1 MLRYLLLFLPLLLMG
16 EVVPYP
22 VAWTARNC
30 KEIGQSPLGKIYLF
44 PDSEKWTTLQPNSL
58 FRNFTAHRK
67 NCDCT
72 ICEYLRQTVDGGVLE
87 TKLPEKK
94 IKAGKKRFMAV
105 SFKIRLFPA
114 LSTNKASNFSILFY
128 DSENQITGSAYTRLH
143 GLLQIINT
151 NINSGYTTT
160 TDYSA
165 ADLTSRPIKSF
176 FSPAFQ
182 PLAVRIIYD
191 IHKGFMKICVNQS
204 SIGFFK
210 VEKRTFLPMKMS
222 KFAISTSCR
231 DTHTRTARRIGYR
244 MDYLE
249 VSNPIIHLCDTEEEL
264 KSLPEME
271 FHPYPYQNYTL
282 ESRKKKQLSEQE
294 RFKTLLRHDNP
305 DLQYAYALRYLYG
318 SIKECDP
325 AKGLE
330 LLEKAAKKR
339 HVSALYELGVCYFR
353 GYGVEPDFR
362 KAKRYL
368 KNSAEYDYSNAD
380 ALSWLIDF
388 TAAGKPWF
396 STKQLS
402 TQASKMHGN
411 MQEHNSAY
419 IRNIMTP
426 MVSPK
431 LLKCSIAQHLEKAD
445 GSKVRYF
452 DAAAKTNYYPA
463 YFYQVLWDQKHE
475 KSLDECIALLRTACK
490 GNSSFYPTLLRY
502 EFQKSKTLP
511 TEFFTV
517 QKSLRYRDDPLYA
530 LFSFYLK
537 NPKFPQLEKF
547 LSSQSLSPVP
557 DEWKKLN
564 SPEADLLRGLALMAQ
579 FQYKRHYSY
588 AFPKLEEAFGALQ
601 RAALKNNP
609 TALYWLGRSYYYNDL
624 PEKIQKQEKTL
635 DARIWKAKNYLA
647 RAEKMG
653 NYAASLLLTEI
664 ELNNRSANY
673 TAIISRME
681 KFCKVKEPK
690 GFELQAQAMRRLGR
704 HAQANQICKK
714 GIEAGN
720 YILLRDLALC
730 EKQKNNTTAA
740 NQYWYRFIQA
750 DRKARTE
757 DIDDFYWPDPFSSF
771 YQWRTSSEL
780 VKSQTN
786 KKLVLPDAR

>member
-44 PDSEKWTTLQPNSL
+44 PDSEKYTLLHPNFL

-72 ICEYLRQTVDGGVLE
+72 MCEYLRQTVDGGVLE

-94 IKAGKKRFMAV
+94 IKAGKKRFLTV

-114 LSTNKASNFSILFY
+114 LSTKKTCNFSILFY
-128 DSENQITGSAYTRLH
+128 DSEHQITGSSYTRLH
-143 GLLQIINT
+143 GLTSIHHGQM
-151 NINSGYTTT
+151 SPFYSSTTT
-160 TDYSA
+160 SLTLDKFYMEA
-165 ADLTSRPIKSF
+165 AFHPS
-176 FSPAFQ
+176 FQ
-182 PLAVRIIYD
+182 PLAIRIIYD
-191 IHKGFMKICVNQS
+191 MQKGQRKLCINQQSLPFAKI
-204 SIGFFK
+204 
-210 VEKRTFLPMKMS
+210 EDRTFLPMKMS
-222 KFAISTSCR
+222 KFAISTSYR
-231 DTHTRTARRIGYR
+231 NTHTRSARRIGHR

-264 KSLPEME
+264 KSLPKME

-282 ESRKKKQLSEQE
+282 ESRKKKLLSEQE

-368 KNSAEYDYSNAD
+368 KDSAEYDYSNAD

-411 MQEHNSAY
+411 MREHDAAY
-419 IRNIMTP
+419 TRNALSP

-445 GSKVRYF
+445 GSKVKYL
-452 DAAAKTNYYPA
+452 DAAAKMNYYPA
-463 YFYQVLWDQKHE
+463 YFYQVLWDLKHE

-547 LSSQSLSPVP
+547 LSSKSLDRIPIP
-557 DEWKKLN
+557 DWVKIN
-564 SPEADLLRGLALMAQ
+564 SPEADLLQGLALMAQ

-635 DARIWKAKNYLA
+635 DARTWKAKNYLA

-653 NYAASLLLTEI
+653 NYAASLLMTEI
-664 ELNNRSANY
+664 ELNSRSANY

-690 GFELQAQAMRRLGR
+690 GFELQAQAMRRLGS

-720 YILLRDLALC
+720 YILLRDLALY